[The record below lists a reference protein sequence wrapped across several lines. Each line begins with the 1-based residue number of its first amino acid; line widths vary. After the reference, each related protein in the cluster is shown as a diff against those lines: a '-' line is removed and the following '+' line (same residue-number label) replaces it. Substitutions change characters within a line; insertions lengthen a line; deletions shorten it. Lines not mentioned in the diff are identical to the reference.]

1 MSIDVSKIYEDCKK
15 EVLTNNSMFLLTKEV
30 RTEDSGYAEWSFS
43 ADLEK
48 LKKYFTYAFVLVKI
62 VKDNEKYDKD
72 TISTTLISNIL
83 DIDYNDK
90 YVLTDLEK
98 KFISYFDECLSAKTP
113 KQFKV
118 LSKKMCEFLS
128 KNGYSVD
135 VELYTSPKKAMPVA
149 MELDMCLPKG
159 TIGIG
164 AVLFDFVIGVE
175 NYLKENN

>member
-15 EVLTNNSMFLLTKEV
+15 EILTNNSMFLLTKEV

-43 ADLEK
+43 TDLEK
-48 LKKYFTYAFVLVKI
+48 LKKYFAYAFVLVKI

-98 KFISYFDECLSAKTP
+98 T
-113 KQFKV
+113 V
-118 LSKKMCEFLS
+118 
-128 KNGYSVD
+128 
-135 VELYTSPKKAMPVA
+135 
-149 MELDMCLPKG
+149 
-159 TIGIG
+159 
-164 AVLFDFVIGVE
+164 
-175 NYLKENN
+175 

>member
-1 MSIDVSKIYEDCKK
+1 M
-15 EVLTNNSMFLLTKEV
+15 
-30 RTEDSGYAEWSFS
+30 
-43 ADLEK
+43 
-48 LKKYFTYAFVLVKI
+48 KI

-128 KNGYSVD
+128 KNG
-135 VELYTSPKKAMPVA
+135 
-149 MELDMCLPKG
+149 
-159 TIGIG
+159 
-164 AVLFDFVIGVE
+164 
-175 NYLKENN
+175 